1 MAFGP
6 EKMMKELTK
15 AEEQV
20 MQILWQLKEAI
31 VKQILDKMPDE
42 PKPAY
47 NTVSTVVR
55 VLESKGFVDHKAYGN
70 SHVYFPIVSEED
82 YKKFAFDKV
91 IKSYFNN
98 SYKTLVSY
106 LVKEQKL
113 NLSELAELILLAE
126 RSRNKD
132 K

>member
-1 MAFGP
+1 
-6 EKMMKELTK
+6 MKELTK
-15 AEEQV
+15 AEEEV
-20 MQILWQLKEAI
+20 MQILWKLKEGI
-31 VKQILDKMPDE
+31 VKQILEKMPGD

-55 VLESKGFVDHKAYGN
+55 VLETKGFVDHKAYGN

-98 SYKTLVSY
+98 SYKSLVSY

-126 RSRNKD
+126 RSRKKTNND
-132 K
+132 E

>member
-1 MAFGP
+1 
-6 EKMMKELTK
+6 MKELTK

-31 VKQILDKMPDE
+31 VKQILDKMPDD

-70 SHVYFPIVSEED
+70 SHVYFPIVSEEE

-98 SYKTLVSY
+98 SYKSLVSY

-126 RSRNKD
+126 KSRNKD

>member
-1 MAFGP
+1 
-6 EKMMKELTK
+6 MKELTK

-55 VLESKGFVDHKAYGN
+55 VLETKGFVDHKAYGN
-70 SHVYFPIVSEED
+70 SHVYFPIISEED

>member
-1 MAFGP
+1 
-6 EKMMKELTK
+6 MKELTK

-70 SHVYFPIVSEED
+70 SHVYFPIVSEEQ

-98 SYKTLVSY
+98 SYKSLVSY

>member
-1 MAFGP
+1 
-6 EKMMKELTK
+6 MKELTK

-20 MQILWQLKEAI
+20 MQILWKLKEGI
-31 VKQILDKMPDE
+31 VKQILDQMPDD

-55 VLESKGFVDHKAYGN
+55 VLETKGFVDHKAYGN
-70 SHVYFPIVSEED
+70 SHVYFSTVSEED

-126 RSRNKD
+126 RSRKKTSD
-132 K
+132 D

>member
-1 MAFGP
+1 
-6 EKMMKELTK
+6 MKELTK

-20 MQILWQLKEAI
+20 MQILWKLKEGI
-31 VKQILDKMPDE
+31 VKQILDQMPDD

-55 VLESKGFVDHKAYGN
+55 VLETKGFVDHKAYGN
-70 SHVYFPIVSEED
+70 SHVYFPTVSEED

-126 RSRNKD
+126 RSRKKTSD
-132 K
+132 D

>member
-1 MAFGP
+1 MLFLA
-6 EKMMKELTK
+6 KMKELTR

-31 VKQILDKMPDE
+31 VKDIIAKMPD

-55 VLESKGFVDHKAYGN
+55 VLETKGAVGHKAYGN
-70 SHVYFPIVSEED
+70 SHVYFPLFNQEE
-82 YKKFAFDKV
+82 YKKFAFERMLN
-91 IKSYFNN
+91 SYFGG
-98 SYKTLVSY
+98 SYKALVSY
-106 LVKEQKL
+106 LVKENKL

-126 RSRNKD
+126 KSK

>member
-1 MAFGP
+1 MAFGL

-31 VKQILDKMPDE
+31 VKQILDKMPDD

-55 VLESKGFVDHKAYGN
+55 VLESKGFIDHKAYGN

-98 SYKTLVSY
+98 SYKSLVSY

>member
-1 MAFGP
+1 
-6 EKMMKELTK
+6 MKELTK

-31 VKQILDKMPDE
+31 VKQILDKMPED

-70 SHVYFPIVSEED
+70 SHVYFPIISEEE

-98 SYKTLVSY
+98 SYKSLVSY

-126 RSRNKD
+126 RSRNKE

>member
-1 MAFGP
+1 
-6 EKMMKELTK
+6 MKELTK

-20 MQILWQLKEAI
+20 MQILWKLKEGI
-31 VKQILDKMPDE
+31 VKQILDQMPDD

-70 SHVYFPIVSEED
+70 SHVYFPTVSED
-82 YKKFAFDKV
+82 QYKKFAFDKV

-98 SYKTLVSY
+98 SYKSLVSY

-126 RSRNKD
+126 RSRKKNSD
-132 K
+132 D

>member
-1 MAFGP
+1 
-6 EKMMKELTK
+6 MKELTK

>member
-1 MAFGP
+1 
-6 EKMMKELTK
+6 MMKELTK

-31 VKQILDKMPDE
+31 VKQILDKMPDD

-98 SYKTLVSY
+98 SYKSLVSY

>member
-1 MAFGP
+1 
-6 EKMMKELTK
+6 MKELTK

-31 VKQILDKMPDE
+31 VKQILDKMTDE

-98 SYKTLVSY
+98 SYKSLVSY